1 MQTNSNVFF
10 RCKAKVSMALSSIK
24 EFIGRNPLFVN
35 ISITMVSLSVI
46 LIVFASVVNHT
57 INIQDTLLIFI
68 SSDNRELSS
77 EKNDTHKYIEQ
88 LKKDNSALERKL
100 NSILPTSG
108 YMVVNTTENNFKLYR
123 SRKLSMEGYC
133 STGSYVLLEADS
145 AQKWIFKTPKGV
157 FRIQGKTESPV
168 WKKPDWAFIE
178 EGLPVPHPHAS
189 ERFEYGVLGDYALS
203 LGDGYLIHGTLYKR
217 QLGMPVTHG
226 CIRLGDEELEAVY
239 FTLQHGSKVYIF

>member
-1 MQTNSNVFF
+1 MQTVFQVF
-10 RCKAKVSMALSSIK
+10 HKYKAKVSTAVSSLK
-24 EFIGRNPLFVN
+24 ELIGRNPLVLN
-35 ISITMVSLSVI
+35 ISITIVSLSVI
-46 LIVFASVVNHT
+46 LIVFASVITHT
-57 INIQDTLLIFI
+57 KNIQDALLVFK
-68 SSDNRELSS
+68 SS
-77 EKNDTHKYIEQ
+77 EKREPSSEKVDAHKYIEQ
-88 LKKDNSALERKL
+88 LKKENSTLERRL
-100 NSILPTSG
+100 NSLLPTSG

-123 SRKLSMEGYC
+123 SRKLSLEGYC

-157 FRIQGKTESPV
+157 FRILGKTESPV